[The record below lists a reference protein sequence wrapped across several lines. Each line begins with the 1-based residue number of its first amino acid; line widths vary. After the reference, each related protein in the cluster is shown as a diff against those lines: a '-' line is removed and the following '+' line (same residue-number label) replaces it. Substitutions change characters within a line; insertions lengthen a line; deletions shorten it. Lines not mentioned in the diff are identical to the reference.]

1 MTDEACLFLRRKQ
14 TYRTLESRH
23 ALDDPADAS
32 AAVAQPGD
40 PDLRRPPGRRLLCVW
55 SAGNP
60 RRMQINKRPSFL
72 FIAPEE
78 SCSRIEILDADRTD
92 LFLRLR
98 PPGDFVVLR
107 LLPRRR
113 DRPHLRGR

>member
-40 PDLRRPPGRRLLCVW
+40 PDLRRPPGRLLCGQPRNPGGCKRLSVW
-55 SAGNP
+55 QA
-60 RRMQINKRPSFL
+60 KR
-72 FIAPEE
+72 
-78 SCSRIEILDADRTD
+78 
-92 LFLRLR
+92 
-98 PPGDFVVLR
+98 
-107 LLPRRR
+107 
-113 DRPHLRGR
+113 